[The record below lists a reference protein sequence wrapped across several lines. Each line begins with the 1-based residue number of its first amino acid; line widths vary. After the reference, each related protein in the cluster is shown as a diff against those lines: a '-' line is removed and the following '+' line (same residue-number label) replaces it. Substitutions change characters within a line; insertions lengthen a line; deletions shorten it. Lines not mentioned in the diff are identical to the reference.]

1 MKRRI
6 WIFGL
11 IGIILMLIGI
21 FSVKYAR
28 TIQSDQRIAE
38 RWDENAVQISVYFS
52 FNLNLHID
60 DIAAIED
67 AITSNYKNDAAE
79 EGENIAW
86 YGAYSC
92 EVGSVSAIGTKSV
105 SSSLTLHL
113 VSENY
118 FPMHAYT
125 ILSGNDLSEADTSS
139 GRVVLDEAA
148 AWNLFGSV
156 NAAGMTV
163 TFDNRICEVAGV
175 IRLPDDF
182 ATKQVIEDSQPGIY
196 MLYRDYLSSYN
207 FIGETE
213 PAITTY
219 EVVLPELL
227 EGYAYSLME
236 KVLEE
241 TSSDWSVSDGLADE
255 NTVEQ
260 SDNSNQQYLLI
271 QNINRFSFSNIWD
284 YLFYHENY
292 IVRTNDIPYSTSENT
307 ARILLHRIAM
317 LMLFTFLG
325 IMILFVAVIWGVI
338 SMRKQIQARW
348 KVIGTLLRKK
358 KKIFLIFEIF
368 SVAYVFYER
377 GKSQKLERVIYMKY
391 QKNWRKKI
399 FCMLITLFVF
409 GFTGCSGESE
419 DTSSKEISTAD
430 QVAFRADTLGWTGS
444 ADTMIYAVEDI
455 VYILDGEIM
464 NDANVYTLTS
474 CNSDGILEM
483 VFTYTVE
490 ADAYVEDFVI
500 RDDDSAVFSVLLQG
514 KDDVTTGRVDC
525 VDKNGNA
532 VQCEE
537 VGEISSIAI
546 AEDAQDNLVI
556 LANSEDLSQVTPF
569 LLTSDGNWTEGKK
582 LEDVQSMDGLV
593 RASSGDVYALCVNV

>member
-1 MKRRI
+1 M
-6 WIFGL
+6 
-11 IGIILMLIGI
+11 
-21 FSVKYAR
+21 
-28 TIQSDQRIAE
+28 
-38 RWDENAVQISVYFS
+38 
-52 FNLNLHID
+52 
-60 DIAAIED
+60 
-67 AITSNYKNDAAE
+67 
-79 EGENIAW
+79 
-86 YGAYSC
+86 
-92 EVGSVSAIGTKSV
+92 
-105 SSSLTLHL
+105 
-113 VSENY
+113 
-118 FPMHAYT
+118 
-125 ILSGNDLSEADTSS
+125 
-139 GRVVLDEAA
+139 
-148 AWNLFGSV
+148 
-156 NAAGMTV
+156 
-163 TFDNRICEVAGV
+163 
-175 IRLPDDF
+175 
-182 ATKQVIEDSQPGIY
+182 
-196 MLYRDYLSSYN
+196 
-207 FIGETE
+207 
-213 PAITTY
+213 
-219 EVVLPELL
+219 
-227 EGYAYSLME
+227 
-236 KVLEE
+236 
-241 TSSDWSVSDGLADE
+241 
-255 NTVEQ
+255 
-260 SDNSNQQYLLI
+260 
-271 QNINRFSFSNIWD
+271 
-284 YLFYHENY
+284 
-292 IVRTNDIPYSTSENT
+292 
-307 ARILLHRIAM
+307 
-317 LMLFTFLG
+317 
-325 IMILFVAVIWGVI
+325 
-338 SMRKQIQARW
+338 
-348 KVIGTLLRKK
+348 
-358 KKIFLIFEIF
+358 
-368 SVAYVFYER
+368 FYER

-430 QVAFRADTLGWTGS
+430 QVAFRADTLGWMGS
-444 ADTMIYAVEDI
+444 ADTIIYAVEDI

-474 CNSDGILEM
+474 CNSDGILET